1 MPQRS
6 VLLQSSSVF
15 FLVILGAAGM
25 VYYHLGIFVPGAM
38 EVRASEGLGN
48 GYSFGADFYPLWL
61 TTHEGMLHHSDPYS
75 PETTRRI
82 QIGLFGRPLDDNSS
96 LTQDPRAFANPAF
109 AELLFW
115 PLALIPFPVL
125 RIGLAVILAAVTAFS
140 IVLWLRA
147 IRFQVDRVM
156 LASLILLTLS
166 SYSVLEGLFAEQIG
180 LLVGFLLAAAL
191 AALAGQRL
199 FLSGSLMALA
209 LVKPQMMLLVA
220 IYLLLWSLARWRA
233 RRLFA
238 AGFISVSAL
247 LAGSSLLIWPHWISE
262 WLQVLIRYR
271 QYSTPPLA
279 CYVLG
284 GYAGSHFGPVLVA
297 ALLAGALALAW
308 RMRNT
313 SSASFEFALT
323 ISLLLATTVVTLLP
337 GQAVYDHVILLPGI
351 ILIAMSWRGFAALNR
366 IFRVVLGAGALA
378 LFWQW
383 ICAPFVIAAQP
394 FLSSRVFTEA
404 VLTLPIRTAA
414 SIPFGVLAVLALMM
428 RQTALRQNYG
438 REKH

>member
-1 MPQRS
+1 
-6 VLLQSSSVF
+6 
-15 FLVILGAAGM
+15 
-25 VYYHLGIFVPGAM
+25 
-38 EVRASEGLGN
+38 
-48 GYSFGADFYPLWL
+48 
-61 TTHEGMLHHSDPYS
+61 
-75 PETTRRI
+75 
-82 QIGLFGRPLDDNSS
+82 
-96 LTQDPRAFANPAF
+96 
-109 AELLFW
+109 
-115 PLALIPFPVL
+115 
-125 RIGLAVILAAVTAFS
+125 
-140 IVLWLRA
+140 
-147 IRFQVDRVM
+147 
-156 LASLILLTLS
+156 
-166 SYSVLEGLFAEQIG
+166 
-180 LLVGFLLAAAL
+180 
-191 AALAGQRL
+191 
-199 FLSGSLMALA
+199 
-209 LVKPQMMLLVA
+209 
-220 IYLLLWSLARWRA
+220 
-233 RRLFA
+233 
-238 AGFISVSAL
+238 
-247 LAGSSLLIWPHWISE
+247 
-262 WLQVLIRYR
+262 
-271 QYSTPPLA
+271 
-279 CYVLG
+279 
-284 GYAGSHFGPVLVA
+284 VA

-337 GQAVYDHVILLPGI
+337 GQAVYDHVILLPGM